1 MTKFTNHSSFSF
13 SIQILMWSNIR
24 ILGLRRTVVISYTK
38 LRIFYST
45 TMLGGSIESIL
56 CI

>member
-1 MTKFTNHSSFSF
+1 
-13 SIQILMWSNIR
+13 MWSNIR